1 MRLLT
6 EISEQLNSGRPEP
19 AAKVKLST
27 LSPGAE
33 VKVASVSGS
42 GPISRRL
49 QEMGVVPGVEI
60 RIVKTAPFG
69 DPFEIR
75 LLGYSLA
82 MRKNE
87 AELVEVFA

>member
-1 MRLLT
+1 MMAREAL
-6 EISEQLNSGRPEP
+6 EQIDSTNGP
-19 AAKVKLST
+19 AVKVKLSS
-27 LSPGAE
+27 LKPGSEAR
-33 VKVASVSGS
+33 VASVSGA

-49 QEMGVVPGVEI
+49 QEMGIVPGVSI
-60 RIVKTAPFG
+60 RVVKTAPFG
-69 DPFEIR
+69 DPFEVR

>member
-1 MRLLT
+1 MLT
-6 EISEQLNSGRPEP
+6 SENFETQTNPFGP
-19 AAKVKLST
+19 ASKVKLST
-27 LSPGAE
+27 LGPGAE
-33 VKVASVSGS
+33 AQVAAVGGN

-49 QEMGVVPGVEI
+49 QEMGVVPGVSI
-60 RIVKTAPFG
+60 RVVKTAPFG
-69 DPFEIR
+69 DPFEVR